1 VDTER
6 PLPTPNAN
14 EDTARALDTDN
25 GRASTEQPSPSPNTD
40 EHAARTTDNDDHLHM
55 PQANQSPLDVSNARP
70 SLFGTWR
77 TSGSGIYEQTDGENN
92 MEGSVIPP
100 IQTPLGQND
109 DMAITTLPSLN
120 DDSTI
125 PAPLCLNN
133 DTPLPTTTGQ
143 SRLTPKPNLI
153 IDPALLH
160 VTAIV
165 TDIRRNN
172 TVEEGGDDDPVVSKL
187 NEGRNKRKRLQTAD
201 DLAAA
206 EASKYGASTNQRR
219 QPRPRMIA
227 RRQ

>member
-1 VDTER
+1 
-6 PLPTPNAN
+6 
-14 EDTARALDTDN
+14 
-25 GRASTEQPSPSPNTD
+25 
-40 EHAARTTDNDDHLHM
+40 M
-55 PQANQSPLDVSNARP
+55 PQANQSPLDVSNVRP

-92 MEGSVIPP
+92 MEGSIIPP

-125 PAPLCLNN
+125 PAPLSLNN
-133 DTPLPTTTGQ
+133 DTPLPTMTSQ

-165 TDIRRNN
+165 TDI
-172 TVEEGGDDDPVVSKL
+172 
-187 NEGRNKRKRLQTAD
+187 
-201 DLAAA
+201 
-206 EASKYGASTNQRR
+206 
-219 QPRPRMIA
+219 
-227 RRQ
+227 